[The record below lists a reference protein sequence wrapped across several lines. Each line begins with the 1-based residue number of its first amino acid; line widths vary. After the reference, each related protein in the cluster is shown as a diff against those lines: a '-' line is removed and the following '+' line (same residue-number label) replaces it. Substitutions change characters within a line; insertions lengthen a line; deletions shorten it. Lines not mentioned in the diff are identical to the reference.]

1 MEVMAEAFPFIY
13 WTREN
18 VSPTSSSPS
27 RPHGALVTEMHQVGT
42 CATRPPPIH
51 TIYRLN

>member
-1 MEVMAEAFPFIY
+1 MEVMAEASPFIH
-13 WTREN
+13 WIGEN

-42 CATRPPPIH
+42 CATRPPPD
-51 TIYRLN
+51 TQIYRLN